1 MKQELLEKNYKILE
15 HFGIDRQI
23 IIWIEELSELTKE
36 LCKRSRKGCFTVE
49 SLRNT
54 ELEVTDVQVCL
65 DQIKKAINYSLKQQE
80 EDYNF
85 KVNRQLKI
93 IKGEG
98 NE

>member
-1 MKQELLEKNYKILE
+1 MKEDLLEKNYKILE
-15 HFGIDRQI
+15 HYGIDRQI

-36 LCKRSRKGCFTVE
+36 LCKRTRKGYFTAE

-65 DQIKKAINYSLKQQE
+65 DQIKKAIGYSLSQQE
-80 EDYNF
+80 IDYYF
-85 KVNRQLKI
+85 KVDRRLEI
-93 IKGEG
+93 IKGES